1 MKHYPLL
8 LSCLLLG
15 MTMQS
20 CNENI
25 SEVLVDSEKTH
36 VLFSIDEFEQD
47 IVTRTNCDPANN
59 YKITWASGDT
69 IGIFPYEGDQEPFL
83 IPADQVGTTSATFDG
98 GYWSLKDGKTYNAY
112 YPFSRKNFESSDMKT
127 KIPVTYLGQSQTGIS
142 CNVGSYDYTYS
153 DWKPSSGGMVN
164 FSFHHLGSFMVFT
177 LPIPATATYTSLTLN
192 VGSDVIPTEGIYDLT
207 AATPTFQAKKKASS
221 LTMKLN
227 GFNGVAGQNA
237 TFYMMVPPM
246 DLSAETVTVSLS
258 TGTTSCVYSIESKTI
273 LAAKLYRLTG
283 TPKESTVSGTVDG
296 WLPEDTTP
304 YLTFHADAT
313 QTLTMNK
320 AVETLEYSVNDGDWA
335 ELGTNRVTF
344 GGSNGDLRLRG
355 KSTYGTANSYSVF
368 SQAIFGNN
376 TKVYSSGDIRTLVD
390 YEHYSEADTQNARF
404 CKLFY
409 GAEQLVTPPD
419 LNSTHLATSYCYYQM
434 FYGCKSLTKAPK
446 LPAVGLYKNCYES
459 MFEGCTSLIDVPD
472 LSCLYLANECCKR
485 MFYGCTSLEKAPAL
499 PAKNLAYSCYNSMFA
514 SCSSLVSAPE
524 LPATMLADRC
534 YYGMFSQCTSLT
546 KAPDLLA
553 TSSTVGDMGY
563 SFMFSGCS
571 NLKYVKMMAL
581 IDEED
586 EKEYYSL
593 NGWMLGVAP
602 TGTFV
607 KNIKSTWDIV
617 GMSGVPEGWNVIYCD
632 ENGHECV
639 DLGTGVKWA
648 TCNIGAENPEDFGL
662 YFAWGETEGYGQD
675 VSDGH
680 FFDWGSYK
688 LCWGDE
694 NSLKKYNSSLSC
706 GASPDNKTYLDDA
719 DDAANVNWGSNWHI
733 PSEHAMQSLIDNC
746 VWTWT
751 TQNDVNGYKV
761 SSKTNNNYIFIPAAG
776 DRVNS
781 SFYESNTEGN
791 YWTTKRDFG
800 NNCGA
805 IGLSFNS
812 QSRHVGPYGKRCIGL
827 SIRPVYRE

>member
-127 KIPVTYLGQSQTGIS
+127 KIPVTYLGQSQTGTS

-153 DWKPSSGGMVN
+153 DWKPSSGGTVN

-192 VGSDVIPTEGIYDLT
+192 VGNDVIPTEGIYDLT

-313 QTLTMNK
+313 QTLTMSK
-320 AVETLEYSVNDGDWA
+320 AVETLEYSVNNGAWA
-335 ELGTNRVTF
+335 DLGTNTVTF
-344 GGSNGDLRLRG
+344 GGSDGDLRLRG
-355 KSTYGTANSYSVF
+355 KSSYGTAKYASYYS
-368 SQAIFGNN
+368 SISFGND
-376 TKVYSSGDIRTLVD
+376 TKVSCAGDIRTLLNYED
-390 YEHYSEADTQNARF
+390 YSMTDCFQVRF
-404 CKLFY
+404 CFLFSGCTSLTTAPELPATILASNCY
-409 GAEQLVTPPD
+409 ESMFKGCTSLTTAPELP
-419 LNSTHLATSYCYYQM
+419 ATSLNYD
-434 FYGCKSLTKAPK
+434 
-446 LPAVGLYKNCYES
+446 CYES
-459 MFEGCTSLIDVPD
+459 MFEGCS
-472 LSCLYLANECCKR
+472 
-485 MFYGCTSLEKAPAL
+485 SLEIAPAL
-499 PAKNLAYSCYNSMFA
+499 PATLLELSCYVNMFKD
-514 SCSSLVSAPE
+514 CISLKTAPE
-524 LPATMLADRC
+524 LPATTLKFSC
-534 YYGMFSQCTSLT
+534 YRSMFEYCTSLKT
-546 KAPDLLA
+546 APELPATTLA
-553 TSSTVGDMGY
+553 DYCYRSMFEGCSSLEAAPALPATTLAYSCYEGMFQYCTSLKTAPELPATTLIDYCYAS
-563 SFMFSGCS
+563 MFHSCS
-571 NLKYVKMMAL
+571 NLSYIKMLATDISADACLRYWVDCVAL
-581 IDEED
+581 
-586 EKEYYSL
+586 
-593 NGWMLGVAP
+593 N
-602 TGTFV
+602 GTFV
-607 KNIKSTWDIV
+607 KKTALDIE
-617 GMSGVPEGWNVIYCD
+617 GGTSGYPYNWTVIN
-632 ENGHECV
+632 E
-639 DLGTGVKWA
+639 
-648 TCNIGAENPEDFGL
+648 
-662 YFAWGETEGYGQD
+662 
-675 VSDGH
+675 
-680 FFDWGSYK
+680 
-688 LCWGDE
+688 
-694 NSLKKYNSSLSC
+694 
-706 GASPDNKTYLDDA
+706 
-719 DDAANVNWGSNWHI
+719 
-733 PSEHAMQSLIDNC
+733 
-746 VWTWT
+746 
-751 TQNDVNGYKV
+751 
-761 SSKTNNNYIFIPAAG
+761 
-776 DRVNS
+776 
-781 SFYESNTEGN
+781 
-791 YWTTKRDFG
+791 
-800 NNCGA
+800 
-805 IGLSFNS
+805 
-812 QSRHVGPYGKRCIGL
+812 
-827 SIRPVYRE
+827 